1 MDTICQPT
9 NFLHVGNILFLIAYL
24 VRDVLWLRVITVVAT
39 VSMIVSY
46 FLLWTSSSGVAIA
59 WCSLFTIVNVVQIA
73 ILILERRPVYL
84 GEEELHLYRTTFKSL
99 KPREFLRLL
108 SIAEWRKAAR
118 RRRTPRPAKTSAGAD
133 APDDWSGRRG
143 IRRPARG
150 RRVSRSVCRRDG
162 LSHRTGCQWRV
173 VASATTDYLAWPTA
187 KLRSLL
193 AAAPTLHVK
202 FQAVLGCDLV
212 SKLHHEAVSAAHPS
226 RVATALRSVGVE

>member
-1 MDTICQPT
+1 MNTICQPA

-59 WCSLFTIVNVVQIA
+59 WCFVVHDRK
-73 ILILERRPVYL
+73 RRANCDSDS
-84 GEEELHLYRTTFKSL
+84 R
-99 KPREFLRLL
+99 
-108 SIAEWRKAAR
+108 AAAR
-118 RRRTPRPAKTSAGAD
+118 V
-133 APDDWSGRRG
+133 SGRRG
-143 IRRPARG
+143 IAPVPHDVQVAQAARVSASALHCRVAA
-150 RRVSRSVCRRDG
+150 RRVGDELLAQQKPVPALMLLTTGRGIVELDG
-162 LSHRTGCQWRV
+162 RHVADVFPGQFVGEMGYLTEQDASARV